1 MKEFYKIIIGNAT
14 LPQWAASMFLA
25 LLVQSAMLLLRA
37 KKRDVNSER
46 TPTEWSWKFFWKD
59 TTPQIVGTVIL
70 IFVFI
75 RVLQFW
81 IEPKWLVAV
90 ALAVGLSS
98 DQLFYYALIV
108 KDWLG
113 EKFKKKVKET

>member
-1 MKEFYKIIIGNAT
+1 MKEFYSIIIGNAT
-14 LPQWAASMFLA
+14 VWQWAASMFFA
-25 LLVQSAMLLLRA
+25 LLTQSAMLMLRA

-46 TPTEWSWKFFWKD
+46 TPQKWSWSFFWKD
-59 TTPQIVGTVIL
+59 TAQQIIGTVIL
-70 IFVFI
+70 IFLFI

-81 IEPKWLVAV
+81 IDPKWLVAV

-98 DQLFYYALIV
+98 DQLFYYALII

-113 EKFKKKVKET
+113 EKFRKKVKDT

>member
-1 MKEFYKIIIGNAT
+1 MKEFYQIVIGNAT
-14 LPQWAASMFLA
+14 MAQWGASMFFA
-25 LLVQSAMLLLRA
+25 LLMQAGMLLLRA
-37 KKRDVNSER
+37 KKRDITSER
-46 TPTEWSWKFFWKD
+46 TPVEWSWNFFWTD
-59 TTPQIVGTVIL
+59 TSQQITGTLIL
-70 IFVFI
+70 IFLFI

-81 IEPKWLVAV
+81 IDPKWLVAV

-113 EKFKKKVKET
+113 EKFKQKAKE